1 MSKKSIILHLDS
13 LEILNELNNE
23 QKGIL
28 FDAIYQYN
36 LGNEI
41 ELDFALKIAF
51 LPFKNQFKRDNES
64 YNKIMESNS
73 NAGKIGNLKR
83 WNNDLYLKVI
93 ENELSIEEAEAIA
106 RNRKVSQSIAPPI
119 LESQGIT
126 NNRLN
131 KNDNKN
137 DNKKDNINEIPT
149 FDLFFHFLTE
159 KYIELNLVAEKYRYE
174 WKLKYDSWVVNGWK
188 DGNGKQIKN
197 WKQKALNTLKYI
209 DPKEQKSQYYEM
221 PL

>member
-1 MSKKSIILHLDS
+1 MMSKKSIILHLDS

-51 LPFKNQFKRDNES
+51 LTFKNQFKRDNES

-93 ENELSIEEAEAIA
+93 ENELSI
-106 RNRKVSQSIAPPI
+106 
-119 LESQGIT
+119 
-126 NNRLN
+126 
-131 KNDNKN
+131 
-137 DNKKDNINEIPT
+137 
-149 FDLFFHFLTE
+149 
-159 KYIELNLVAEKYRYE
+159 
-174 WKLKYDSWVVNGWK
+174 
-188 DGNGKQIKN
+188 
-197 WKQKALNTLKYI
+197 
-209 DPKEQKSQYYEM
+209 
-221 PL
+221 